1 MPLFLV
7 SFLQMI
13 IEISY
18 TMHKHLHSL
27 TENISDIFGI
37 REKSHLFKDCVINL
51 QFGVNT

>member
-37 REKSHLFKDCVINL
+37 REKSVIYL
-51 QFGVNT
+51 KIALLIYSFG